1 MLLIPLRRYF
11 FLIFIIIIVICRT
24 SNSQV
29 VGEHGK
35 KLEAIVNSY
44 HKVGLF
50 QGAVLV
56 AMDDGI
62 IYRGAV
68 GMSNVELSVPNTP
81 ETRFTIASLGKAF
94 TAAIVLQLR
103 EEGLLSLDDSIGK
116 HLSGFQDDVSDK
128 VTIHHLLSHTAGI
141 PWPQDAW
148 EPEQFAKRYTLSEIV
163 EPIKKEELI
172 FEPGTEF
179 NYCNSCYH
187 LLASIIE
194 TLTGSSFES
203 ELRQRILDPLGM
215 PNTGIAY
222 ADTIFEFRASG
233 YERAEDGTLSNALL
247 QDQSYALGAG
257 GMYSTIDDLYQWH
270 LGLAGSRILSD
281 ESKALMFKSGMNGA
295 GYGWA
300 IGAYVKIGVEG
311 TRKLALGYGGTSGFA
326 SGLAILLDDS
336 YFIVFLGN
344 VRQVP
349 QNDLMNDLWNTIL
362 GLDVKL
368 VENR

>member
-1 MLLIPLRRYF
+1 MV
-11 FLIFIIIIVICRT
+11 VICPI

-29 VGEHGK
+29 VGEYGK

-56 AMDDGI
+56 ALNDGV

-81 ETRFTIASLGKAF
+81 ETRFGIASLGKAF
-94 TAAIVLQLR
+94 TAAIILQLR
-103 EEGLLSLDDSIGK
+103 EAGLLSLDDTVGK
-116 HLSGFQDDVSDK
+116 HLSGFSEDVSDK
-128 VTIHHLLSHTAGI
+128 VTIHHMLSHTAGI

-148 EPEQFAKRYTLSEIV
+148 EPEQYARRYSLSEII

-172 FEPGTEF
+172 FEPGAEF

-194 TLTGSSFES
+194 SITGNEFES
-203 ELRQRILDPLGM
+203 ELRKRILNPSGM
-215 PNTGIAY
+215 KNTGIAY
-222 ADTIFEFRASG
+222 ADTIIERRASG
-233 YERAEDGTLSNALL
+233 YERAEDGTLTNALL

-257 GMYSTIDDLYQWH
+257 GMYSTVDDMYQWH
-270 LGLAGSRILSD
+270 LGLEGNELLSD
-281 ESKALMFKSGMNGA
+281 ESKELMFKSGMNGA

-311 TRKLALGYGGTSGFA
+311 TRKLALGYGQTSGFA
-326 SGLAILLDDS
+326 SCLAILFDDS

-344 VRQVP
+344 IRQVP

-362 GLDVKL
+362 GLDVEL
-368 VENR
+368 IENR

>member
-1 MLLIPLRRYF
+1 MLISQLRYF
-11 FLIFIIIIVICRT
+11 FLSFIFIVVVCRT

-29 VGEHGK
+29 VGEYGK

-44 HKVGLF
+44 HKAGLF

-56 AMDDGI
+56 ALDDGI

-81 ETRFTIASLGKAF
+81 ETKFGIASLGKAF

-103 EEGLLSLDDSIGK
+103 EEGLLSLDDNIGK
-116 HLSGFQDDVSDK
+116 HVSGLQDDMGDK

-187 LLASIIE
+187 LLASTIE
-194 TLTGSSFES
+194 TLTGGSFES
-203 ELRQRILDPLGM
+203 EMRKRILDPLGM
-215 PNTGIAY
+215 ANTGIAY
-222 ADTIFEFRASG
+222 ADTIIVLRAAG
-233 YERAEDGTLSNALL
+233 YERADDGTLSNALL

-257 GMYSTIDDLYQWH
+257 GMFSTIDDLYQWH
-270 LGLAGSRILSD
+270 LGLAGNNILSE
-281 ESKALMFKSGMNGA
+281 ESKSLMFKSGMNGA

-300 IGAYVKIGVEG
+300 IGAYVKVGVEG

-326 SGLAILLDDS
+326 SGLAILFDDG

-362 GLDVKL
+362 GLEVEL